1 MDRYGKGEELVLDNV
16 FQAVDQK
23 PSFQNFDQELF
34 TAMCVLAGCDFL
46 PSVPGVGISR
56 AHAFISKYQSVELVS
71 IYFDKPLF
79 LPSLKEKPKTFK
91 CWNDTIGFVISQDK
105 KRQTSS

>member
-1 MDRYGKGEELVLDNV
+1 
-16 FQAVDQK
+16 
-23 PSFQNFDQELF
+23 
-34 TAMCVLAGCDFL
+34 MCVLAGCDFL